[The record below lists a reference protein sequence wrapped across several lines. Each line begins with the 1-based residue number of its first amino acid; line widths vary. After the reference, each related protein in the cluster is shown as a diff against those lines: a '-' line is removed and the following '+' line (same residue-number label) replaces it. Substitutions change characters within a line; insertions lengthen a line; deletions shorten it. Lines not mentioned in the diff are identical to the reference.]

1 MSNHRKA
8 VYALRRLWTSSTLIL
23 LSVIA
28 LGIVTRSTDSRG
40 ATAANIK
47 TIGQADDSIFKA
59 TAPDVGIIKARTFA
73 VARYRL
79 DASQSRFMVRAFSGG
94 LLWFKG
100 HDHFIAVRDFS
111 GEAQLTLNAISPAS
125 LQMTIR
131 ADSLVETRDV
141 FTEEQKQIINRELRE
156 IVLESA
162 KYPEITFKSTDVTG
176 QLNGGRFEAKIG
188 GDLTL
193 HGVTRHIRIPAQV
206 TLSGETLR
214 ARGEFTVNRGDYNVK
229 ATFAAHGL
237 VRVRDK
243 LKFTF
248 DIVAR
253 QI

>member
-1 MSNHRKA
+1 MKRF
-8 VYALRRLWTSSTLIL
+8 LSSTLVL
-23 LSVIA
+23 GSVLA
-28 LGIVTRSTDSRG
+28 LGTAGYHSINISGATSGKAQAFRSVEQPANSMYEVTTPDGAKTETRS
-40 ATAANIK
+40 
-47 TIGQADDSIFKA
+47 
-59 TAPDVGIIKARTFA
+59 FA

-79 DASQSRFMVRAFSGG
+79 DASQSRFMVRAFAGG
-94 LLWFKG
+94 LLFFKG

-111 GEAQLTLNAISPAS
+111 GEAQLTPGASPSAS

-141 FTEEQKQIINRELRE
+141 FTEQQKQIINKELRE
-156 IVLESA
+156 IVLETA

-176 QLNGGRFEAKIG
+176 QLTGGQFEAKIG

-193 HGVTRHIRIPAQV
+193 HGVTRRIVIPAQV

-214 ARGEFTVNRGDYNVK
+214 AQGEFTVDRGDYNVK
-229 ATFAAHGL
+229 ATSALHGTI
-237 VRVRDK
+237 RVRHK